1 MKKACIFDLDGT
13 LLDTLSTIGGY
24 MNEALATEGIP
35 PFALDR
41 YKYFVGD
48 GARTLVRRA
57 LAAADALTEEREARV
72 FAVYNRLYDAAPNGR
87 TVPYEGVVS
96 LLTALRE
103 QGVKVAV
110 LSNKPD
116 FATRSVVSSFFGS
129 LVDIAHG
136 GREGIPLKPAPDG
149 VLMLLEEL
157 SVTADECLYIG
168 DTGVDMDTA
177 RAAGLFGIGVTWGF
191 REEAELRQHGACALV
206 NKPEEILVFLSREG
220 ECR

>member
-24 MNEALATEGIP
+24 MNEALASEGIA
-35 PFALDR
+35 PFPMDDYR
-41 YKYFVGD
+41 YFVGD
-48 GARTLVRRA
+48 GARTLVARA
-57 LAAADALTEEREARV
+57 LRAANALTEDRQDRV
-72 FAVYNRLYDAAPNGR
+72 FSLYSRLYDAAPNGKTR
-87 TVPYEGVVS
+87 PYEGVLP
-96 LLTALRE
+96 LLTALKER
-103 QGVKVAV
+103 GVRVAV

-116 FATRSVVSSFFGS
+116 FAACAVVKSFFGD

-136 GREGIPLKPAPDG
+136 GRDGIPLKPAPDG
-149 VLMLLEEL
+149 VTALLDEL

-191 REEAELRQHGACALV
+191 RDEAELREHGASALV
-206 NKPEEILVFLSREG
+206 HTPADILSYL
-220 ECR
+220 